1 MHTQHRLP
9 DVSDV
14 GAEGITVNRLSMMR
28 ALDTRYPISIRNEST
43 GGSGRT
49 SSRFPI
55 RCLRVALMNPRNST
69 PLPAYDACY
78 TIECGFHCATDCLP
92 PIQITI
98 VPSLCASTFRRDEI
112 QCFASKTLRS
122 SCNFSNLQFICVS
135 TFNIHYWHYSR
146 AKVFHDAFFSR
157 ALDEFELDHFE
168 TRLILETDFFQK
180 WEKQ

>member
-14 GAEGITVNRLSMMR
+14 GTEGITVNRLSMMR

-98 VPSLCASTFRRDEI
+98 VRSSSARE
-112 QCFASKTLRS
+112 CFASETTNKTSRS
-122 SCNFSNLQFICVS
+122 SCNFSNSQFIYVS
-135 TFNIHYWHYSR
+135 IFVSLLALTFLSR
-146 AKVFHDAFFSR
+146 V
-157 ALDEFELDHFE
+157 LDEFELDHFE
-168 TRLILETDFFQK
+168 TRLILETDIFKNGIHVEQ
-180 WEKQ
+180 